1 MYSIFCVL
9 EQKLFEKSA
18 SPPIVLRLGNILILL
33 PAILKLPPTDSSST
47 ENPPTET
54 PDAPQEPEENNEN

>member
-1 MYSIFCVL
+1 LDDEDEIAAITNLDVVV
-9 EQKLFEKSA
+9 EQVE
-18 SPPIVLRLGNILILL
+18 VETDENI
-33 PAILKLPPTDSSST
+33 PPTDSSST